1 VEAISGSPQQFKAVY
16 FPTEAVVGGS
26 GRTVTL
32 AFARRD
38 SRLFEAVRPLSSVEI
53 RDLLG
58 LGTWPL
64 LQQAADLSGQ
74 SLSSLCVE
82 RLRERLGGSMTWG
95 SAPASRDDLDPA
107 HATYR
112 GGVNE
117 PMHGWFPLL
126 EGYSPEFVSHV
137 LNTFAPLG
145 RTVLDPFAGG
155 GTTPITVAIAGGSAY
170 YCEINPVFQVLI
182 ESKLTALSLDSRTRA
197 RTSDRLGG
205 VADRLQDLIA
215 AESPDGLLQVSY
227 DESFG
232 ASQFFD
238 ADVLEEVLRLRSA
251 IDRLACTDPLL
262 ASLLTVAVL
271 SAIVPA
277 SRLVRRGDLRYKT
290 DKEKQRLAPPLLR
303 SVEARLRVIA
313 DDLSRLPEM
322 NLRPVLV
329 TEDAKHLGDLPPL
342 DIDAVITSPPYL
354 NGTNYF
360 RNTKMELWFLRCL
373 REASDLTR
381 FRERAVTAGINDV
394 VGSKRVSSRPA
405 HVAEVLALLDRDAY
419 DRRIPAMVAAYFTDM
434 ETVFSGLRRHL
445 RPGATVGIDIGDSY
459 YGTVHVPTDKILT
472 RLLGDL
478 GYPLVREVEL
488 RRRMSR
494 SGFPLRQVLLVYEY
508 RPSTKTRVPLQ
519 PDASPARPGWDVFKG
534 TLPHRDRPFS
544 KRNWGNGLHSLCS
557 YEGKMKPSL
566 AHFLVEAFVPPGG
579 SVLDPFAGV
588 GTIPFEAAL
597 SGRRSHA
604 FEISP
609 VALRVAQA
617 KLTVPQPGRC
627 EAVLEAVAATIDGS
641 LDMNREQER
650 AAEIKFNGPLTDYFH
665 PDTFREILAA
675 RRYFLELEDWDGEKA
690 LVFSSLLHILH
701 GNRPYALSRRS
712 HPITPFAPTG
722 PTEYRPVMPRL
733 RAKVER
739 SLGAGRPAGYVSG
752 SVRYQDATSWWPSDV
767 DDLDAVITS
776 PPFYDSTRFHLS
788 NWMRLWFAGWESTD
802 FRTKPL
808 AFVDERQKGD
818 LGVYEPILRQSR
830 ERLKHGGVLVM
841 HLGMSRKLDMAT
853 QLARLARPWFKV
865 EDVFFEDVQEL
876 ERHGVT
882 DKGTVHHHSYLV
894 LS

>member
-1 VEAISGSPQQFKAVY
+1 VY
-16 FPTEAVVGGS
+16 FPTEAAVGGS

-38 SRLFEAVRPLSSVEI
+38 DRLFELVRPLSSVEI

-58 LGTWPL
+58 LVTWPL
-64 LQQAADLSGQ
+64 LQQAAELSGQ
-74 SLSSLCVE
+74 SVSSLCVE
-82 RLRERLGGSMTWG
+82 RLRERLDGSMTWASG
-95 SAPASRDDLDPA
+95 PAPRDDLDPA
-107 HATYR
+107 QATYR
-112 GGVNE
+112 GGVDE

-137 LNTFAPLG
+137 LNTFAPVS
-145 RTVLDPFAGG
+145 RTVLDPFAGS

-170 YCEINPVFQVLI
+170 YCEVNPVFQVLI
-182 ESKLTALSLDSRTRA
+182 ESKLTALSLDSRARA
-197 RTSDRLGG
+197 GTSDRLGG
-205 VADRLQDLIA
+205 VADRLEDLIA
-215 AESPDGLLQVSY
+215 AESPDRLLRVSY

-232 ASQFFD
+232 ASQFFESEM
-238 ADVLEEVLRLRSA
+238 LEDVLRLRSA

-262 ASLLTVAVL
+262 ASFLTVAAM

-277 SRLVRRGDLRYKT
+277 SRLVRRGDLRYKN
-290 DKEKQRLAPPLLR
+290 DKEKQRLTPPLLP
-303 SVEARLRVIA
+303 SVQARLRIMA
-313 DDLSRLPEM
+313 DDLSRLPEA
-322 NLRPVLV
+322 NVRPVLV
-329 TEDAKHLGDLPPL
+329 TEDAKQLGDLPPL

-373 REASDLTR
+373 REAGDLTA

-394 VGSKRVSSRPA
+394 VGSKRASSRLA
-405 HVAEVLALLDRDAY
+405 HVADVLALLDRDAY

-445 RPGATVGIDIGDSY
+445 RPGATVAVDIGDSY

-472 RLLGDL
+472 LLLGDL
-478 GYPLVREVEL
+478 GYLLVREVEL

-494 SGFPLRQVLLVYEY
+494 SGFPLGQVLLVYEY
-508 RPSTKTRVPLQ
+508 RPPSKAGALPTSA
-519 PDASPARPGWDVFKG
+519 ASKVRPGWEVFKE
-534 TLPHRDRPFS
+534 TLPHRRPPFS

-566 AHFLVEAFVPPGG
+566 AHFLVEAFVPHGG

-597 SGRRSHA
+597 SGKRSYA

-617 KLTVPQPGRC
+617 KLAVPQPGRC
-627 EAVLEAVAATIDGS
+627 EAVLQAVAATVDGS
-641 LDMNREQER
+641 WDVSHEQER
-650 AAEIKFNGPLTDYFH
+650 AAEIKFNGPLTEYFH
-665 PDTFREILAA
+665 PATFREILAA
-675 RRYFLELEDWDGEKA
+675 RRYFLEIEDWDGENA

-722 PTEYRPVMPRL
+722 PTEYRPLMPRL

-739 SLGAGRPAGYVSG
+739 SLGAGRPAEYIPG
-752 SVRYQDATSWWPSDV
+752 SVRYQDATSWWPRDV

-776 PPFYDSTRFHLS
+776 PPFYDSTRFYLS
-788 NWMRLWFAGWESTD
+788 NWMRLWFAGWEAAD
-802 FRTKPL
+802 FRSKPL

-818 LGVYEPILRQSR
+818 LTVYEPVLRQSR
-830 ERLKHGGVLVM
+830 ERLKNGGVLVM

-853 QLARLARPWFKV
+853 ELARLARPWFRV
-865 EDVFFEDVQEL
+865 EEIFSEDVRDL